1 MSKTRTSTRP
11 QYIYIE
17 VFKKPPNC
25 RVTLTG
31 PKAVLLE
38 IWYKTCN
45 DNVATVEYLGS
56 SMRITLKH
64 GSDYLFMKTTLH
76 EEALKHGFGFHD
88 KSSSIR
94 DDYIVLSRQV
104 KL

>member
-1 MSKTRTSTRP
+1 M
-11 QYIYIE
+11 YIE

-38 IWYKTCN
+38 IWYKTC
-45 DNVATVEYLGS
+45 DDKVATVEYLGS

-64 GSDYLFMKTTLH
+64 GSDYLFMKTTFH
-76 EEALKHGFGFHD
+76 EEALKHGFGFNDTTICIQSLHRAA
-88 KSSSIR
+88 K
-94 DDYIVLSRQV
+94 
-104 KL
+104 

>member
-1 MSKTRTSTRP
+1 M
-11 QYIYIE
+11 YIE

-31 PKAVLLE
+31 PFSVLQE
-38 IWYKTCN
+38 IWYKTC
-45 DNVATVEYLGS
+45 DNKVATVEYLGS

-64 GSDYLFMKTTLH
+64 GSDYLFMKTTFH
-76 EEALKHGFGFHD
+76 EEALKYGFGFND

>member
-1 MSKTRTSTRP
+1 M
-11 QYIYIE
+11 YIE

-31 PKAVLLE
+31 PYTVLRH
-38 IWYKTCN
+38 IWDKTCH
-45 DNVATVEYLGS
+45 DKVATVEYLGS

-64 GSDYLFMKTTLH
+64 GSDYLFMKTTFH
-76 EEALKHGFGFHD
+76 EEALEDGFGFND
-88 KSSSIR
+88 KSSSIK
-94 DDYIVLSRQV
+94 DDYMVLSRPV